1 MSHRLRTCGA
11 AAVLLLLLTLLSSC
25 GQPTV
30 PDETATDYNQY
41 IPSHGVTAYT
51 KDLYIFFD
59 SGRLF
64 YVGRSQPSQLFPLCF
79 QADCDHK
86 NSSCTAW
93 LNTPSRSIYAA
104 GDNLY
109 YIDAG
114 KDAKPALYRMDLSGG
129 GRELVKSLNILN
141 EESWPGISSL
151 GYSFRVYG
159 SYLAIELNLLQ
170 EDPGSIRSISP
181 ESTAKMRGSFFL
193 ARRATATSRISPLSF
208 ERIGC
213 L

>member
-1 MSHRLRTCGA
+1 MEEVDKMSHRLKTCGA

-30 PDETATDYNQY
+30 PNETATDYNQY

-64 YVGRSQPSQLFPLCF
+64 YVGRSQPSQLSPLCF

-109 YIDAG
+109 YIDAD

-141 EESWPGISSL
+141 EESCMARIWP
-151 GYSFRVYG
+151 
-159 SYLAIELNLLQ
+159 
-170 EDPGSIRSISP
+170 
-181 ESTAKMRGSFFL
+181 
-193 ARRATATSRISPLSF
+193 
-208 ERIGC
+208 
-213 L
+213 

>member
-1 MSHRLRTCGA
+1 MEEVDKMSHRLRTCGA

-25 GQPTV
+25 GQSAV
-30 PDETATDYNQY
+30 QDETATDYNQY

-109 YIDAG
+109 YIDAD
-114 KDAKPALYRMDLSGG
+114 KDAKALKEYW
-129 GRELVKSLNILN
+129 RENN
-141 EESWPGISSL
+141 EEIPGMKISTKAKIKRMVKKVL
-151 GYSFRVYG
+151 GKNAYKLVG
-159 SYLAIELNLLQ
+159 IL
-170 EDPGSIRSISP
+170 
-181 ESTAKMRGSFFL
+181 KK
-193 ARRATATSRISPLSF
+193 
-208 ERIGC
+208 
-213 L
+213 

>member
-1 MSHRLRTCGA
+1 MSHRLKTCGA

-109 YIDAG
+109 YIDAD
-114 KDAKPALYRMDLSGG
+114 KDANPALYRMDLSGG

-159 SYLAIELNLLQ
+159 SYLAIELNLLN
-170 EDPGSIRSISP
+170 EDSWQHKI
-181 ESTAKMRGSFFL
+181 L
-193 ARRATATSRISPLSF
+193 
-208 ERIGC
+208 
-213 L
+213 

>member
-1 MSHRLRTCGA
+1 MEEVDKMSHRLRTCGA

-25 GQPTV
+25 GQSAV
-30 PDETATDYNQY
+30 QDETATDYNQY

-109 YIDAG
+109 YIDAD
-114 KDAKPALYRMDLSGG
+114 KDAKPALYRRRPRAGQKSEHTKRGKLARDLLARVLLSRVWLVFGHRAESLAGG
-129 GRELVKSLNILN
+129 
-141 EESWPGISSL
+141 
-151 GYSFRVYG
+151 
-159 SYLAIELNLLQ
+159 
-170 EDPGSIRSISP
+170 
-181 ESTAKMRGSFFL
+181 FL
-193 ARRATATSRISPLSF
+193 AA
-208 ERIGC
+208 
-213 L
+213 